1 MKKKIF
7 SIFLMLLVT
16 VSLVSC
22 GILGS
27 KKTFTARG
35 LTIELTSEFHE
46 QDSMIGDMYL
56 QATKYG
62 FISNSESKS
71 MVGNHTLER
80 YTELVLA
87 NTQSGAVEEIK
98 EYSDDNVTFYYS
110 KYYASVDG
118 TDFGYFLVTY
128 MTDKY
133 YYTTNYFT
141 LRKDLDKHTD
151 KFFKWAKTVVID
163 ESMR

>member
-16 VSLVSC
+16 FSLVSC
-22 GILGS
+22 SILGS

-71 MVGNHTLER
+71 FVGKYTLKE
-80 YTELVLA
+80 YTELVLDL
-87 NTQSGAVEEIK
+87 TQSGAVSKVEH
-98 EYSDDNVTFYYS
+98 YSDDNVTFYYS

-118 TDFGYFLVTY
+118 IRFWLFISYIYD
-128 MTDKY
+128 
-133 YYTTNYFT
+133 
-141 LRKDLDKHTD
+141 R
-151 KFFKWAKTVVID
+151 
-163 ESMR
+163 